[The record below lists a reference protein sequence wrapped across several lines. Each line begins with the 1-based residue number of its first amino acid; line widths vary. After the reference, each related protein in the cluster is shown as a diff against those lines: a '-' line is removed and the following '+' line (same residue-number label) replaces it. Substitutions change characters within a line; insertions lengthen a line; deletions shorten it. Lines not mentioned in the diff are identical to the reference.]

1 LNENPDLFA
10 DEWDARRYHAPIA
23 LSEPEQIANEHW
35 DLMDRVALD
44 GDDIKRL
51 LERLWED
58 WEPVTL
64 RGELLN
70 GGDQQLTL
78 TIRRKET
85 K

>member
-1 LNENPDLFA
+1 
-10 DEWDARRYHAPIA
+10 
-23 LSEPEQIANEHW
+23 
-35 DLMDRVALD
+35 LD